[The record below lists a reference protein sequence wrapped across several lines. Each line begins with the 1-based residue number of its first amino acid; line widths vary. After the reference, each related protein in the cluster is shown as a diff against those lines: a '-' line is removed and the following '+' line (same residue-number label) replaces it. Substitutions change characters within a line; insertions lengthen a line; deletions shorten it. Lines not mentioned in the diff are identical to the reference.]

1 MRNDGNFKQFSVNL
15 RPRQIEE
22 LNAIRSVIKHESNV
36 KFPISELIRD
46 AVDEY
51 LRNTINDSN
60 RRTYMFL
67 KGW

>member
-15 RPRQIEE
+15 RPTQIEE
-22 LNAIRSVIKHESNV
+22 LNTIRSVIKRESNV